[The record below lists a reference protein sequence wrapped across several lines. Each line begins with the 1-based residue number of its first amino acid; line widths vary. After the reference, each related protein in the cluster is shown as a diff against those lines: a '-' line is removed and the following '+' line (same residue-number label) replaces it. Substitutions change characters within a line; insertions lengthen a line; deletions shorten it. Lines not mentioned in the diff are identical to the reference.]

1 MAQTG
6 ERKLPPVDTTLFPTG
21 LSDVAIGVLAH

>member
-1 MAQTG
+1 MARLASTNF
-6 ERKLPPVDTTLFPTG
+6 RRWPPTLFPIG